1 MGGALRF
8 CDRDGHLAKTRPTL
22 LWRTATVHAEI
33 AEGKGPYCADG
44 FLLSVLS
51 LSYHLS
57 FACFFLKKKPYCIEQ
72 AFSFFRIQ
80 KRGVVAALGRVH

>member
-1 MGGALRF
+1 MGGALLF
-8 CDRDGHLAKTRPTL
+8 CDRDSHLAKTRPTL

-51 LSYHLS
+51 LLPFVFCLLFSE
-57 FACFFLKKKPYCIEQ
+57 KKNLLY
-72 AFSFFRIQ
+72 
-80 KRGVVAALGRVH
+80 